1 MSDITV
7 IIPFF
12 NEEETLRTT
21 MESLCTQKHK
31 PFKILM
37 VDSGSSDNSVDI
49 IKEYIDHGNKSIK
62 LLQPKLGS
70 PSSSINYGIKHSKT
84 KYVAYIDC
92 GLLIPKN
99 WLDSQFRLLKKK
111 NSLIVSTQIYTDGR
125 DVIDKSLIAQ
135 TYGYKNKT
143 ICFPGSL
150 MDIKIFEKA
159 GLLVENMRAG
169 YDIDFINRL
178 KIKKIDRVINKNISL
193 KYIGTNYAKDYIS
206 AAKKVYNYS
215 LTGWKTN
222 GDYKPHLYIFFIFI
236 IIFSISSDIFLKV
249 FFLYLIVR
257 GYIAPYI
264 KSKHVFDEKSIYFYL
279 ALPLSALVFDIS
291 RTVGYLS
298 SIKNMTSNTK

>member
-1 MSDITV
+1 MSEITV

-21 MESLCTQKHK
+21 IESLDTQTLK
-31 PFKILM
+31 PLKILM
-37 VDSGSSDNSVDI
+37 VDSGSTDNSADI
-49 IKEYIDHGNKSIK
+49 IKEYINNGNKSIE
-62 LLQPKLGS
+62 LLQPRLGS
-70 PSSSINYGIKHSKT
+70 PSSSINYGIKHAKT
-84 KYVAYIDC
+84 NYVAYIDC
-92 GLLIPKN
+92 GLIIPKN
-99 WLDSQFRLLKKK
+99 WLDSQYRLLKKK
-111 NSLIVSTQIYTDGR
+111 NSLIASTQIYTDGR

-169 YDIDFINRL
+169 YDIDFINKL
-178 KIKKIDRVINKNISL
+178 KHKRIDRVINKNISL
-193 KYIGTNYAKDYIS
+193 KYIGINYAKDYIS

-236 IIFSISSDIFLKV
+236 IVFSISSDIFMIV
-249 FFLYLIVR
+249 FFLYLILR
-257 GYIAPYI
+257 GYIAPFI
-264 KSKHVFDEKSIYFYL
+264 KSKHIFDEKNIYFYL

-291 RTVGYLS
+291 RTIGYLS
-298 SIKNMTSNTK
+298 TIKNMTSNTK